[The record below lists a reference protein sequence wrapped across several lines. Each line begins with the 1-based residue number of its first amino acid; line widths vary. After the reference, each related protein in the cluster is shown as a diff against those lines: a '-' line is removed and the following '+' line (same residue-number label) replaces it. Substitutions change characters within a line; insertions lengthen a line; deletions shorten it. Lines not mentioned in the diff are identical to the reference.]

1 MYNLY
6 SILKTLEHDV
16 LLVRRL
22 HLVYLALLPSGTW
35 VRTSPPAP
43 LFYHFTLI

>member
-16 LLVRRL
+16 VLVRRL
-22 HLVYLALLPSGTW
+22 HPVFPALLPSGHGFEPHLLY
-35 VRTSPPAP
+35 SF
-43 LFYHFTLI
+43 LKYFTLI